1 MVKAGKLCE
10 QLGIDSI
17 YEKLYIAAMITVT
30 VDAGVCGFET
40 VIKAESEDMQNVKL
54 KIESNCADIQSMA
67 DELKELDA
75 FKENFTKIGESA
87 VYESARRYCKHTA
100 CPVPAG
106 IHKAIEAAAGL
117 ALPKDASIKVEKT

>member
-1 MVKAGKLCE
+1 
-10 QLGIDSI
+10 
-17 YEKLYIAAMITVT
+17 MIIVT

-40 VIKAESEDMQNVKL
+40 VVRAESGDMQNVKL
-54 KIESNCADIQSMA
+54 EIQSECPDIQSMA
-67 DELKELDA
+67 EELKELDA
-75 FKENFTKIGESA
+75 FKENFAKIGESA

-117 ALPKDASIKVEKT
+117 ALPKDAGIKVEKA